1 MKIVISSEKIEA
13 KSLISTIKDVLN
25 KLSDGW
31 MKLVDKLGLD
41 KDGSPMQISDAK
53 ELDNG
58 GYTVMFKIIDGD
70 TTADASITLQPLNG
84 KAENAEAD
92 KWEVFGEAS
101 NNNAIFKNFKK
112 FTGTREQC
120 ESKQADWVEVAKAAL
135 DKNIIESPNSA
146 VRFAASRVPIKGSK
160 EDSIELVAI
169 NANYEICEALDHVNS
184 VLSNDAVVDM
194 LPSDG
199 TPIQFDVAVADDT
212 LNVCPSPEPY
222 TGDFNK
228 YELLQ
233 ELIKELVVMEF
244 NFKTIQWNVSGNGAE
259 QIRNFVRSISWSIE
273 SDVDFVASISH
284 IMYGIVTNPLSIASK
299 TFELIQPNLESCKI
313 CPEEAIRMISAMLY
327 DYQYA
332 LENVYVG
339 FSDDIIKQFLDIR
352 FRVRNDINRFET
364 MLDDTKCG
372 SRIDAPL
379 FIQTARVEAV

>member
-58 GYTVMFKIIDGD
+58 GYTIMFKIIDGD
-70 TTADASITLQPLNG
+70 STADASITLQPLNG

-135 DKNIIESPNSA
+135 DKNIVESPNSA

-222 TGDFNK
+222 TCDFNK

-244 NFKTIQWNVSGNGAE
+244 NFKTIQWNVSGDGAE
-259 QIRNFVRSISWSIE
+259 QIRNFVSSISWSIE
-273 SDVDFVASISH
+273 SDVDFVASISQ
-284 IMYGIVTNPLSIASK
+284 IMYGVVTNPLSIASK

-379 FIQTARVEAV
+379 FIQTAPVEAV